1 VCPSEPSKVLLGQ
14 LAHFIA
20 VLIQLSGRTIW
31 TYMAIGV
38 IRSSSG
44 LGASS
49 TANCE
54 VRVRPNRAAPIQTLD
69 LSGFAGSR
77 LSATLI
83 TVKVGH
89 RVLAKPTNNR
99 SHDGTGQKEGGAHA
113 LALPITECG
122 PNRVLGQS
130 SFLCRPDSLIL

>member
-1 VCPSEPSKVLLGQ
+1 MCPSEPSKVLLGH
-14 LAHFIA
+14 LANFIA
-20 VLIQLSGRTIW
+20 VLIQLSGRSIW
-31 TYMAIGV
+31 TYMAIWV

-54 VRVRPNRAAPIQTLD
+54 VRVRPNRAPSIQTLD

-77 LSATLI
+77 LSANLI

-99 SHDGTGQKEGGAHA
+99 SYGKQNSGVHGLPLTPHGQDY
-113 LALPITECG
+113 
-122 PNRVLGQS
+122 RVVTLMCNVFSNLVGS
-130 SFLCRPDSLIL
+130 